1 MNTKNNLTLSNTI
14 DPDNSYQQLQI
25 SPCGYYIENQFK
37 KILSEKHKTMKTK
50 FSAMHL
56 NIRSINR
63 NFSQLTNLLLS
74 LEHQFHAIGISETW
88 LKDSNHLFDIEN
100 YDFIHSNRKHRL
112 GGGVGLY
119 LANNLDYKI
128 RSNLTFDNSKSTDS
142 LFVEVTIPKEKNII
156 IGVVKR
162 APDSNLRAFV
172 KCFNEVI
179 DRISKENKLCYL
191 MGDFNVNLMNYQ
203 SCNLMGEF
211 LDECTQICYV
221 L

>member
-1 MNTKNNLTLSNTI
+1 
-14 DPDNSYQQLQI
+14 
-25 SPCGYYIENQFK
+25 
-37 KILSEKHKTMKTK
+37 MKTK

-128 RSNLTFDNSKSTDS
+128 QSNLTFDNSKSTDS

-211 LDECTQICYV
+211 LDGMYSNLLCPLIH
-221 L
+221 